1 MKEVDTEDNF
11 DYWLAKAKKGDK
23 VVYFDGFLM
32 LERQRLIMNGFT
44 RDQFPQKI
52 KAAIAAWRAYLE
64 GLVVLVQHK
73 RDEGEYEYIAV
84 RR

>member
-11 DYWLAKAKKGDK
+11 DYWLSHAKKGSK

-32 LERQRLIMNGFT
+32 FERQKFLMAGGEKT
-44 RDQFPQKI
+44 ELPQKI
-52 KAAIAAWRAYLE
+52 RAAMAAWRAYLE
-64 GLVVLVQHK
+64 DLVVLVQHK
-73 RDEGEYEYIAV
+73 RSEGEYEYIAI

>member
-1 MKEVDTEDNF
+1 MKEVNTEDGMF
-11 DYWLAKAKKGDK
+11 AWLSKAKKGER

-32 LERQRLIMNGFT
+32 RERQKFLMEHKHVNY
-44 RDQFPQKI
+44 PQKI
-52 KAAIAAWRAYLE
+52 RTAMLAWRLYLD

-84 RR
+84 RA

>member
-32 LERQRLIMNGFT
+32 LERQKYVMNGFT

-52 KAAIAAWRAYLE
+52 KTAIAAWRAYLE
-64 GLVVLVQHK
+64 DLVVLVQHK

-84 RR
+84 KK